1 MPVCVVLSLIKEKEN
16 ESAWYDGKAKERG
29 LSLFPSSASPS
40 LFFHYCLVFS
50 LGYPEG
56 ASAEERD
63 SLLFWCPTNP
73 NKKANKGEG
82 KGQPRDRGEREI
94 EI

>member
-50 LGYPEG
+50 LGYPGG

-73 NKKANKGEG
+73 KKTLTKE
-82 KGQPRDRGEREI
+82 KERGNREI
-94 EI
+94 EEKEK